1 MSAFGLFGEMGLLI
15 IEQICASIVYVQL
28 LINSELHSIWG
39 KRPMTKLSEYEHVK
53 LDKLIWA
60 NLEEIGYGG

>member
-1 MSAFGLFGEMGLLI
+1 MEELKQQTAESA
-15 IEQICASIVYVQL
+15 
-28 LINSELHSIWG
+28 
-39 KRPMTKLSEYEHVK
+39 R

>member
-1 MSAFGLFGEMGLLI
+1 MENDRSRPTAGLYGQMAESA
-15 IEQICASIVYVQL
+15 
-28 LINSELHSIWG
+28 
-39 KRPMTKLSEYEHVK
+39 K